1 MKLFS
6 LSPTHPSSDKVLLRL
21 FLRIYTEV
29 KGYLLSKCFKNVVLG
44 VKKRW
49 SANAFSDTKQKHVY
63 CKIFSKFR
71 KLFWLCCQSTLFSMS
86 SGLRFIK
93 WVRFFEQN
101 CIVKWVIFFSSFC
114 WLWDFLLKNLK
125 LKKQL
130 RWCLLERVDEYKKVS
145 CPKKYFQ
152 KNIFKYE
159 I

>member
-1 MKLFS
+1 M
-6 LSPTHPSSDKVLLRL
+6 L
-21 FLRIYTEV
+21 FLTPNRNMFTV
-29 KGYLLSKCFKNVVLG
+29 KFLVNSESFFG
-44 VKKRW
+44 
-49 SANAFSDTKQKHVY
+49 
-63 CKIFSKFR
+63 
-71 KLFWLCCQSTLFSMS
+71 CCQSTLFSMS

-101 CIVKWVIFFSSFC
+101 CIVKWVIFFSSFR

-130 RWCLLERVDEYKKVS
+130 WWCLLERVDEYKKVS

-159 I
+159 ILNHLYFAPNFVFLGDCFRAF